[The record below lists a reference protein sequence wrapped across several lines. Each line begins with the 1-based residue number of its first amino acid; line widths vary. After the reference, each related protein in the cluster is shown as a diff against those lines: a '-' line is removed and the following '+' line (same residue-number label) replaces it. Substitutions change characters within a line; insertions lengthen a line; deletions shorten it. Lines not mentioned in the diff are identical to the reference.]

1 MLVALSRRMGLDAR
15 ELRTALW
22 LGAALMTV
30 TSSYTLVKTARD
42 SLFLSTLP
50 ATWLPW
56 VYILVGIVTLAVSLL
71 FGRLTQWL
79 SPRQS
84 LVGSV
89 LAAAAGSGALQLRR
103 LGFSPVGPGDFLSLR
118 QCLRPDRRLA
128 VLAVRQPQV
137 RPARDEENGRRCW
150 CRRHPRGHRRRS
162 TRVGARRMASS
173 EMVDRCRCGTAGAQS
188 ANAFP
193 CRAGRRCSAKR
204 RSGDA
209 DRGDVGATP
218 SPAVCAVARPRN
230 AVLRDRHWPSRL
242 PAQGRGPAGLPGC
255 GATGVLLRSLLYRD
269 QRIRS
274 PAATAWHSVAAA
286 AARRRCRRPPFSRSV
301 SPLLRAPHSQY
312 LVSRWCWLRERGIR
326 RSDSL

>member
-30 TSSYTLVKTARD
+30 TSSYTLVKTVRD
-42 SLFLSTLP
+42 SLFLSMLP

-56 VYILVGIVTLAVSLL
+56 VYILVGIVTLAVSVL

-89 LAAAAGSGALQLRR
+89 LAAAAGLVLCTLRR
-103 LGFSPVGPGDFLSLR
+103 LGVLHVGPGDFLSLR
-118 QCLRPDRRLA
+118 QCLRSDRRLA

-137 RPARDEENGRRCW
+137 RPARDEENGRRRW

-173 EMVDRCRCGTAGAQS
+173 EMVDRRRCGTAGAQS

-193 CRAGRRCSAKR
+193 CRARKAMFGEP
-204 RSGDA
+204 
-209 DRGDVGATP
+209 T
-218 SPAVCAVARPRN
+218 
-230 AVLRDRHWPSRL
+230 
-242 PAQGRGPAGLPGC
+242 
-255 GATGVLLRSLLYRD
+255 
-269 QRIRS
+269 IR
-274 PAATAWHSVAAA
+274 
-286 AARRRCRRPPFSRSV
+286 
-301 SPLLRAPHSQY
+301 
-312 LVSRWCWLRERGIR
+312 
-326 RSDSL
+326 